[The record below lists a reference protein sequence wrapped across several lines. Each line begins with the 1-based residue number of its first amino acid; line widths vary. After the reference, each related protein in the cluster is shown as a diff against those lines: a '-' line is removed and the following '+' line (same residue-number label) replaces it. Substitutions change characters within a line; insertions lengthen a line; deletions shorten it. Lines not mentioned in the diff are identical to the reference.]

1 MFGDTMGRRA
11 KPSGG
16 AAPATLK
23 KVRTMS
29 IATSDITGLVL
40 AGGRGTRMGGVDKG
54 LQPHFG
60 LPLAQHALQRLT
72 PQVGAVAINANRHL
86 VQYEAMGVPIWPDA
100 LAEYPG
106 PLAGMLAGMAHSR
119 TPYLVTVPCDT
130 PNFPLDLVAR
140 LATGLGPDS
149 DMAMAVT
156 QEDGVLHR
164 QPVFILMKVGLRESA
179 AAFLQ
184 SGRGKI
190 GLWASQ
196 HRCSEVIFE
205 EASAFF
211 NANTSADLAQLQRR
225 AD

>member
-1 MFGDTMGRRA
+1 
-11 KPSGG
+11 
-16 AAPATLK
+16 
-23 KVRTMS
+23 MS
-29 IATSDITGLVL
+29 IALSDITGLVL

-54 LQPHFG
+54 LQMHLG
-60 LPLAQHALQRLT
+60 VPLAQHALQRLR
-72 PQVGAVAINANRHL
+72 PQVGALAVNANRHL
-86 VQYEAMGVPIWPDA
+86 AQYEAMGVPVWPDA

-106 PLAGMLAGMAHSR
+106 PLAGMLAGMQRCR

-140 LATGLGPDS
+140 LAGGFEPEG
-149 DMAMAVT
+149 DMAMAVAR
-156 QEDGVLHR
+156 EDGVLHR
-164 QPVFILMKVGLRESA
+164 QPVFILMKIGLRESA

-205 EASAFF
+205 DASAFF
-211 NANTSADLAQLQRR
+211 NANTSADLAQLQARP
-225 AD
+225 D